1 MKIKQPMQKLA
12 LRYPEA
18 QEGIACAGT
27 ALESK
32 TVKVGNKAFL
42 FLGEKEVRLKLGE
55 SLPEAT
61 KLASKAPG
69 RYEVGVHGWV
79 KLTFGDNETP
89 PLNLLKRWIDES
101 YRLLAPKKLLALL
114 PERDAPAG
122 DAGG

>member
-1 MKIKQPMQKLA
+1 MKIKQTLQKLA

-32 TVKVGNKAFL
+32 TIKVGNKAFL
-42 FLGEKEVRLKLGE
+42 FLGEKDVRLKLGE
-55 SLPEAT
+55 SLAEAA
-61 KLASKAPG
+61 KLAAKVPG

-79 KLTFGDNETP
+79 KLTFSNDETP
-89 PLNLLKRWIDES
+89 PLDLLKRWIDES

-114 PERDAPAG
+114 PERSPR
-122 DAGG
+122 AGGTGG